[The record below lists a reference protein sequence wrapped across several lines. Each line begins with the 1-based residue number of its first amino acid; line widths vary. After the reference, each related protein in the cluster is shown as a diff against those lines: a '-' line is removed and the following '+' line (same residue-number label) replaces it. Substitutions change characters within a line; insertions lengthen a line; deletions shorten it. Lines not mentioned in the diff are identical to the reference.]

1 MNLATL
7 EIELLANIARLRKD
21 MDEAKGIVEKTSKAI
36 TNSINLAIGVLG
48 ALGLGLSIAAFTSW
62 MKSAIDAGDAMK
74 AFSQKTGVAVEDVAG
89 LQLAFQQGGV
99 EGDKLQSA
107 IAKMSK
113 AMAEGSESFERL
125 GIQTRNTDG
134 SLRDAKAV
142 LYDVADATAKMK
154 DGTEKIVLLQGI
166 FGKSAADLIP
176 TLNDGSQGLRDMADM
191 AERLGLVMSSDTAD
205 AADKFNDTT
214 ELLGMGLQG
223 VSRQVMAELLP
234 TLTNLTGVMLESA
247 SNGETVNAVA
257 GAISGTL
264 KGLVT
269 TGIIVTDVFGT
280 WGEMLGAT
288 GAALVALLNG
298 DFASA
303 KTIMSELNQEVSTD
317 WQESGEKIKRIW
329 SDTADTTVAA
339 MAEMTS
345 GSKDVANGVV
355 QTSKAYD
362 QYSQK
367 LIAHR
372 AQLEG
377 ELNQNQKLTA
387 AQKVL
392 IDLTN
397 KSSAAYKSLTE
408 VERTELVEKAKQNIA
423 LEKEALTRAEARKQ
437 KEAEEKALVKLIEK
451 TRDANKTLD
460 EQIAAQRRANEAARN
475 GVDASA
481 ALEVAK
487 LREAAATAQKN
498 AITAEEQQHNKDLA
512 DQYKQQA
519 DKLRELADLKEQGIH
534 IQAAKDAA
542 EEWKKTTDSIKDGLT
557 DSLMRGFDEGKNM
570 ADSFK
575 DGLESSFKA
584 LILKPTIQAV
594 MGSVTNGVGSIF
606 NGMGSMFG
614 GQGGGGFFSTLGSL
628 FGGTGSTPGIAGGQ
642 GGMGSMMGGGSG
654 LGALMSNPWTAL
666 IAAGMMMS
674 DSAFAK
680 GYNENTFSYT
690 DAWFKTGGLAPVT
703 MKADTKLLQELG
715 LSQRTA
721 NVITGASLWSNAF
734 GTGAK
739 KSTESGFDLD
749 ITGSSI
755 DGQMY
760 SKWKKKG
767 GWFSSSKYGTDY
779 GAIDNELAA
788 GLQDTASGVYSNVEA
803 YAKLLGLPFEQ
814 IQKVGLSARIKITED
829 EKENQKAIDSF
840 FDSYSN
846 KLAETYHRTLKPL
859 MTATE
864 KLEGDYA
871 GALARIGRAE
881 SASMVLNEF
890 GGVFSKIATLSISA
904 REQLFEFA
912 GGIESLI
919 SKTQSFVGQ
928 YYSQDE
934 QVGIQSRQLLDQFKA
949 LGIDA
954 GGYQSKDQ
962 LRQLIESQSIA
973 TEEGRKMFAA
983 LLDLSTS
990 FASISGYLTEKNT
1003 TLGGAAAQA
1012 PEVAVLQSLFERQQD
1027 AAANS
1032 AAMVDRQDQT
1042 NTHLL
1047 SIDEGVRQGNSQI
1060 ASALT
1065 SAVSSITQSLVQT
1078 VMAQYSPSS
1087 RAVVEA

>member
-7 EIELLANIARLRKD
+7 EIQLLADIARLRKD

-36 TNSINLAIGVLG
+36 TNSINTAIGVLG
-48 ALGLGLSIAAFTSW
+48 ALGLGLSIAAFSAW

-74 AFSQKTGVAVEDVAG
+74 AFSQKTGVAVADVAG

-113 AMAEGSESFERL
+113 TMAEGGDSFQRL
-125 GIQTRNTDG
+125 GIETRNADG
-134 SLRDAKAV
+134 SLRDAKSV

-154 DGTEKIVLLQGI
+154 DGTEKIVALQGI

-191 AERLGLVMSSDTAD
+191 AERLGLVMSADTAD
-205 AADKFNDTT
+205 AADRFNDTT

-234 TLTNLTGVMLESA
+234 SLTNLAGVMLETA
-247 SNGETVNAVA
+247 SNGETVNQVA
-257 GAISGTL
+257 GAISGTFKAL
-264 KGLVT
+264 FSV
-269 TGIIVTDVFGT
+269 GIGVSEVFGT
-280 WGEMLGAT
+280 LGNTLGAT
-288 GAALVALLNG
+288 GAALMALMNG
-298 DFASA
+298 DFAAA
-303 KTIMSELNQEVSTD
+303 KTIMAEWKQEVSTD
-317 WQESGEKIKRIW
+317 WQESGAKIQKIW
-329 SDTADTTVAA
+329 SDATDTTVVA
-339 MAEMTS
+339 MAEMNAAANQATS
-345 GSKDVANGVV
+345 GIGK
-355 QTSKAYD
+355 TSKAYD

-367 LIAHR
+367 LIQHW

-377 ELNQNQKLTA
+377 EIEQNAKLTQSQKL
-387 AQKVL
+387 L

-397 KSSAAYKSLTE
+397 KSSSAYKSLTE
-408 VERTELVEKAKQNIA
+408 TERTELIEKARQNVA
-423 LEKEALTRAEARKQ
+423 LEREALARAEARKQ

-451 TRDANKTLD
+451 TREGNRSLD
-460 EQIAAQRRANEAARN
+460 EQIAAQRTANSAVRL
-475 GVDASA
+475 GVDATA

-487 LREAAATAQKN
+487 LREMAATAQKN
-498 AITAEEQQHNKDLA
+498 AIAAEEQQHNKNLA
-512 DQYKQQA
+512 EQYQLQA
-519 DKLRELADLKEQGIH
+519 EKLRELSDLKEQGIH

-557 DSLMRGFDEGKNM
+557 DSLMRGFEEGKNM

-575 DGLESSFKA
+575 DGLESSFKT

-594 MGSVTNGVGSIF
+594 MGSVTNGVGSLF
-606 NGMGSMFG
+606 NSMGSMFG
-614 GQGGGGFFSTLGSL
+614 GQGGNGFFSTLGSF
-628 FGGTGSTPGIAGGQ
+628 FGSGSTPGIAGGQ

-654 LGALMSNPWTAL
+654 MGALMSNPWTAL

-749 ITGSSI
+749 ITGSLI

-767 GWFSSSKYGTDY
+767 GWFSSSKHGTDY
-779 GAIDNELAA
+779 DTIDSELAA
-788 GLQDTASGVYSNVEA
+788 GLQETASGVYSNVEA

-829 EKENQKAIDSF
+829 ETENQKAIDSF
-840 FDSYSN
+840 FNSYSN
-846 KLAETYHRTLKPL
+846 KLAETFEQTLKPL

-864 KLEGDYA
+864 QFAGDYS

-912 GGIESLI
+912 GGIEALI
-919 SKTQSFVGQ
+919 SKTQNFVGQ

-934 QVGIQSRQLLDQFKA
+934 QVGIQSRQLLEQFKA

-954 GGYQSKDQ
+954 GDYQSKDQ
-962 LRQLIESQSIA
+962 LRQLIESQSVA
-973 TEEGRKMFAA
+973 TEDGRKMFAA
-983 LLDLSTS
+983 LLDLSAS
-990 FASISGYLTEKNT
+990 FASISGYLSEKNT

-1060 ASALT
+1060 ASAFT
-1065 SAVSSITQSLVQT
+1065 SAVSSITQSVVQT
-1078 VMAQYSPSS
+1078 VIAQYSPSS